1 MIGQPRAD
9 HPGQDLGVQAGQAP
23 ADGGLG
29 GHHPVVGCLAAG
41 AQRRPH
47 RLWGIRGPLGDRG
60 EGTSAGQHRRGG
72 HGQDRNQRMPPPT
85 GRARVADGGQVG
97 QQVRDVGVA
106 ERLSAIQLGERGR
119 DRGG

>member
-29 GHHPVVGCLAAG
+29 GHHPVVGSLAAG

-47 RLWGIRGPLGDRG
+47 GCGA
-60 EGTSAGQHRRGG
+60 SAAHSAIAAKERAPVSTAAAAMARIAISGCRRPVG
-72 HGQDRNQRMPPPT
+72 
-85 GRARVADGGQVG
+85 ARVADGGQVG

-106 ERLSAIQLGERGR
+106 ERLGAIQLGERGR